1 MEEQVARPQTT
12 NPESSPAAR
21 FGYELR
27 RLRMEVRMTQSQLG
41 RKLGYT
47 GAAMGAIERGLRL
60 PQQRELVEQC
70 DEALGVNGTLI
81 QVWEQ
86 CRMDGNQRW
95 FYPWL
100 EVEQQAVTLRAW
112 QPTLVLG
119 LLQTEDYARAVF
131 RGEPGSTNDQIDKSV
146 AARLERQTLLEGENP
161 PMLWAVLD
169 EGVLQRPVG
178 GPTVMRGQL
187 AHLLDLAERPRIT
200 IQIVPVTA
208 ACTAGLG
215 GGFFL
220 AQLRDGREVA
230 YLESAGRGQVVAQ
243 TKEVRGIQARYEA
256 VRASALPREGSLKM
270 IKEGM
275 ERWTA

>member
-1 MEEQVARPQTT
+1 MPRPQTT
-12 NPESSPAAR
+12 NPETSPAAR

-70 DEALGVNGTLI
+70 DEALGVNGALI

-100 EVEQQAVTLRAW
+100 EVEQQAQVLRAW

-131 RGEPGSTNDQIDKSV
+131 RGEPGITKDKIDRSV
-146 AARLERQTLLEGENP
+146 AARLERQTLFEGENP
-161 PMLWAVLD
+161 PMFWAVLD
-169 EGVLQRPVG
+169 EAVLQRPVG
-178 GPTVMRGQL
+178 GYAVMRAQL
-187 AHLLDLAERPRIT
+187 AHLLAMADRPCIT
-200 IQIVPVTA
+200 IQIVPIA
-208 ACTAGLG
+208 ADCTAGLG

-230 YLESAGRGQVVAQ
+230 YLESVTKGQVVAQ
-243 TKEVRGIQARYEA
+243 TKEVRGIQARYEEI
-256 VRASALPREGSLKM
+256 RATALPRDGSLKM
-270 IKEGM
+270 IKEWM
-275 ERWTA
+275 ERWTT